1 MCCHTIRLGQ
11 VMLGALESDEALIL
25 SFMASLQH
33 CQCARLH
40 SINGGVMYDELGR
53 FQEEMSI
60 V

>member
-1 MCCHTIRLGQ
+1 
-11 VMLGALESDEALIL
+11 MLGALESDEALIL